1 VKFRYGLDDIPPL
14 SETIL
19 FGLQWLAI
27 SIPGIVI
34 LGNIVGGLHFT
45 DPSDQIIYLQKL
57 FFVTGVTLFFQVL
70 WGHRLPLIA
79 GPSTVLVIGVIASR
93 GHGLNTIYG
102 SVAIGG
108 AFLFLVGA
116 AGLFGHIR
124 KLFTPRVI
132 AALLLLIAATLT
144 PTIIKLLTH
153 VARGASIPGR
163 LLFAAVLIVVMFA
176 LYRHL
181 KGIWKSTVIVWSMA
195 GASVAYHL
203 LFRPVRET
211 ADSAAPALVSP
222 FFHNLTTGFS
232 FEPGVLI
239 SFLFCFF
246 ALSVN
251 DVASIQSISEM
262 LKPEHPEGRL
272 NRGIICTGL
281 ANLLS
286 GFLGVIGPVNFS
298 LSPGI
303 IMASGSASRFS
314 LIPAAV
320 GLLLLSF
327 SPLIVGLIGSIPP
340 VVTGAMLLY
349 ILCYQVAAGLIV
361 AIGPGKEFSLE
372 SGLIVGL
379 PLLLGII
386 FSFLPENVICS
397 FPPLLRPLIG
407 NGFVVGVLASLV
419 MEHIVFTTSSDRS

>member
-1 VKFRYGLDDIPPL
+1 MKFRYGLDDIPPL
-14 SETIL
+14 PETML

-34 LGNIVGGLHFT
+34 LGKIVGGLHFA
-45 DPSDQIIYLQKL
+45 DPPDQIIYLQKL
-57 FFVTGVTLFFQVL
+57 FFATGVTLLFQVL

-79 GPSTVLVIGVIASR
+79 GPSTVLLIGVIASK
-93 GHGLNTIYG
+93 GHGLNAIYG
-102 SVAIGG
+102 SVAMGG

-144 PTIIKLLTH
+144 PTILKLLTH
-153 VARGASIPGR
+153 TAQGTSVPGH
-163 LLFAAVLIVVMFA
+163 LLFAAILIVLMFV

-195 GASVAYHL
+195 GASIAYRA
-203 LFRPVRET
+203 LFRPAPEIT
-211 ADSAAPALVSP
+211 GSASPSLVSS
-222 FFHNLTTGFS
+222 FFQNLTTGFS
-232 FEPGVLI
+232 LEPGVLI

-262 LKPEHPEGRL
+262 LKPAHPEARL
-272 NRGIICTGL
+272 NRGIIFTGL

-298 LSPGI
+298 LSPGV

-314 LIPAAV
+314 LIPAAA

-327 SPLIVGLIGSIPP
+327 SPFIVGLIGTIPP

-361 AIGPGKEFSLE
+361 AIGSGKEFSLE

-386 FSFLPENVICS
+386 FSFLPESVIYS

-419 MEHIVFTTSSDRS
+419 MEHLVFTKSSKQN